1 MRVGE
6 ILHLSYIY
14 FKTKTMKIL
23 IDCGHNH
30 SDTWQ
35 KMSPI
40 RKDGTRF
47 YEYQSNRTIGK
58 MLAEELRKL
67 GIAYEFIN
75 YPDDAN
81 DMSLEKRVNIAN
93 NIARKE
99 GKSNVLYLSLHSDA
113 YGDGNDWY
121 DDIRGFSIYTSKGKT
136 KSDEYAKIFLKH
148 YTQLLSGI
156 TKNRGVKEENFYVLK
171 HTICPA
177 ILIENLF
184 YTSHKDLAVLDSDEG
199 RRLIAKA
206 IVDSI
211 KEIVGK

>member
-67 GIAYEFIN
+67 GIAYVVG
-75 YPDDAN
+75 
-81 DMSLEKRVNIAN
+81 EKSKH
-93 NIARKE
+93 RK
-99 GKSNVLYLSLHSDA
+99 
-113 YGDGNDWY
+113 
-121 DDIRGFSIYTSKGKT
+121 
-136 KSDEYAKIFLKH
+136 
-148 YTQLLSGI
+148 
-156 TKNRGVKEENFYVLK
+156 
-171 HTICPA
+171 
-177 ILIENLF
+177 
-184 YTSHKDLAVLDSDEG
+184 
-199 RRLIAKA
+199 
-206 IVDSI
+206 
-211 KEIVGK
+211 

>member
-1 MRVGE
+1 
-6 ILHLSYIY
+6 
-14 FKTKTMKIL
+14 MKIL

-47 YEYQSNRTIGK
+47 YEFQSNRTIGK
-58 MLAEELRKL
+58 MLAQELTKL
-67 GIAYEFIN
+67 GIAYEYVN
-75 YPDDAN
+75 NPDDTN
-81 DMSLEKRVNIAN
+81 DMSLDRRVSIAN

-136 KSDEYAKIFLKH
+136 KSDEYANIFRKH

-199 RRLIAKA
+199 RRLIVKA